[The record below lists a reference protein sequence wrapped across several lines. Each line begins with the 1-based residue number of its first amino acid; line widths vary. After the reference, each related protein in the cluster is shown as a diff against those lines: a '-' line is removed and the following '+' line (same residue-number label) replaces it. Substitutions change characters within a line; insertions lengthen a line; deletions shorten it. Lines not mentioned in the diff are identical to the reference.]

1 MGMLNLLVVSYPFER
16 QQEEVARSLANEERC
31 FPANFDFSDIPGL
44 SREVQQKLSL
54 QRPQTLGQASR
65 IQGMTPA
72 AISILTVCLKRGE
85 LDTQHQ
91 RAAAG
96 S

>member
-1 MGMLNLLVVSYPFER
+1 
-16 QQEEVARSLANEERC
+16 
-31 FPANFDFSDIPGL
+31 
-44 SREVQQKLSL
+44 
-54 QRPQTLGQASR
+54 
-65 IQGMTPA
+65 MTPA

-85 LDTQHQ
+85 LDAQRQ